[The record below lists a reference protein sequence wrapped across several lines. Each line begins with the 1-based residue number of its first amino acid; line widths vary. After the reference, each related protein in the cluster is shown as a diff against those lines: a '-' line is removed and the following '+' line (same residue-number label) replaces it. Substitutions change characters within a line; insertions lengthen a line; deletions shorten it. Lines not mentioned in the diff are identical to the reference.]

1 MSTMDAAYNLPQA
14 GTLPAHAL
22 VRDTLTAPG
31 PWGFWG
37 SLGWCLF
44 AGAAGV
50 VAVFLYTISWM
61 ITHGFRTANPQDM
74 AYAEVIGMLMLSA
87 PIAVLVMA
95 AKIRKISL
103 RSYFALEGFSRRNL
117 ALGLIGVIALIVVFD
132 IIERLTGIDG
142 GSKHVE
148 ETYRAAKAAGVL
160 PLLWLGV
167 VVVAP
172 VTEELFFRGFLHR
185 GWAPSGL
192 GVSGTIVV
200 TAALWALLH
209 QQYNLFGIFII
220 FVMGLLL
227 GWLRQRSGSVLL
239 PMLLHTVNNFL
250 AIVLVTVQVEWLS

>member
-14 GTLPAHAL
+14 GALPAHAL

-61 ITHGFRTANPQDM
+61 ITHGLRTANPQDM
-74 AYAEVIGMLMLSA
+74 AYAEAIGMLMLSA

-103 RSYFALEGFSRRNL
+103 RSYFALEAFSRRNL

-132 IIERLTGIDG
+132 IIERLMESTVGPNTSKRPIARPRPPACCRCC
-142 GSKHVE
+142 GS
-148 ETYRAAKAAGVL
+148 AWS
-160 PLLWLGV
+160 LL
-167 VVVAP
+167 
-172 VTEELFFRGFLHR
+172 RR
-185 GWAPSGL
+185 
-192 GVSGTIVV
+192 
-200 TAALWALLH
+200 
-209 QQYNLFGIFII
+209 
-220 FVMGLLL
+220 
-227 GWLRQRSGSVLL
+227 
-239 PMLLHTVNNFL
+239 
-250 AIVLVTVQVEWLS
+250 